1 MEKTKYKMNKS
12 KIKLLTF
19 ILLVLVSNLVLAEAY
34 FDISD
39 DNIKIET
46 NFIGKEVIIFG
57 ILNDDQDTILTIK
70 GPEKNAVIQK
80 KERILGF
87 WFNTKQITYNQI
99 PSIFFIASSN
109 NIEDILPA
117 STIIKEELSFNYL
130 LENKTSQR
138 NFISD
143 VSLDTWKD
151 NFVRIKKS
159 KNLFKEY
166 NVENIDNKLFQT
178 RIFFPAKS
186 IPGEYKVNVY
196 QIEDN
201 LILNN
206 KEKIITLK
214 KSGIGSQIYNFAH
227 KNAAAYGL
235 FAIIF
240 AVLSGFIAATLFR
253 RS

>member
-1 MEKTKYKMNKS
+1 MNKR
-12 KIKLLTF
+12 KIKLTAF
-19 ILLVLVSNLVLAEAY
+19 ILLFLFSNAVLAEAY
-34 FDISD
+34 FDISE

-57 ILNDDQDTILTIK
+57 ILNDDQETIMTIK
-70 GPEKNAVIQK
+70 GPEKNAIIQK

-87 WFNTKQITYNQI
+87 WFNAKKITYNQI

-109 NIEDILPA
+109 EIEDILPT
-117 STIIKEELSFNYL
+117 STLIKEELSFDYL
-130 LENKTSQR
+130 LENKISQR

-143 VSLDTWKD
+143 ISLDTWKD

-166 NVENIDNKLFQT
+166 SIEKIDNKLFQT

-196 QIEDN
+196 QIKNN

-214 KSGIGSQIYNFAH
+214 KSGVGSQIYNFAH

-235 FAIIF
+235 FTIIF
-240 AVLSGFIAATLFR
+240 AILSGFLAATLFR

>member
-1 MEKTKYKMNKS
+1 MNKN
-12 KIKLLTF
+12 KIKFATF
-19 ILLVLVSNLVLAEAY
+19 IIVVFISNIVLAEAY
-34 FDISD
+34 FDISEE
-39 DNIKIET
+39 NIKIET

-57 ILNDDQDTILTIK
+57 ILNDDQDTIITIK

-87 WFNTKQITYNQI
+87 WFNTKKIIYNKI

-109 NIEDILPA
+109 DIKDILPT
-117 STIIKEELSFNYL
+117 SSIIKEELSFKYL
-130 LENKTSQR
+130 LENKTSKR

-143 VSLDTWKD
+143 ISLETWKD

-166 NVENIDNKLFQT
+166 NIEKIDNKLFQT
-178 RIFFPAKS
+178 RVFFPTKS

-196 QIEDN
+196 QIKNN

-227 KNAAAYGL
+227 MNAAAYGL

-240 AVLSGFIAATLFR
+240 AVLSGFLAATLFR

>member
-1 MEKTKYKMNKS
+1 MNKR
-12 KIKLLTF
+12 KIKLTAF
-19 ILLVLVSNLVLAEAY
+19 ILLFLFSNAVVAEAY
-34 FDISD
+34 FDISE
-39 DNIKIET
+39 NKIKIET

-57 ILNDDQDTILTIK
+57 ILNDDQETIMTIK
-70 GPEKNAVIQK
+70 GPEKNALIQK

-87 WFNTKQITYNQI
+87 WFNTKKITYNQI

-109 NIEDILPA
+109 EIEDILPT
-117 STIIKEELSFNYL
+117 STIIKEELSFDYL

-143 VSLDTWKD
+143 ISLETWKS
-151 NFVRIKKS
+151 NFVRIKKN

-166 NVENIDNKLFQT
+166 EIENIDNKLFQT

-196 QIEDN
+196 QIKDN

-206 KEKIITLK
+206 KEKVITLK
-214 KSGIGSQIYNFAH
+214 KSGIGNQIYNFAH

-240 AVLSGFIAATLFR
+240 AVLSGFLAATLFR

>member
-1 MEKTKYKMNKS
+1 MNRR
-12 KIKLLTF
+12 KIKLTVF
-19 ILLVLVSNLVLAEAY
+19 ILLFLFSNAVVAEAY
-34 FDISD
+34 FDISE

-57 ILNDDQDTILTIK
+57 ILNDNQETIMTIK

-109 NIEDILPA
+109 EIEDILPT
-117 STIIKEELSFNYL
+117 STIIKEELSFDYL

-143 VSLDTWKD
+143 ISLDTWKD
-151 NFVRIKKS
+151 NFVRIKKN

-166 NVENIDNKLFQT
+166 KIENIDNKLFQT

-196 QIEDN
+196 QIKDN
-201 LILNN
+201 LILNK
-206 KEKIITLK
+206 KEKVITLK
-214 KSGIGSQIYNFAH
+214 KSGIGNQIYNFAH

-240 AVLSGFIAATLFR
+240 AVLSGFLAATLFR

>member
-19 ILLVLVSNLVLAEAY
+19 ILLVLVSNSVLAEAY

-143 VSLDTWKD
+143 VSLEAWKN

-159 KNLFKEY
+159 ENLFKEY
-166 NVENIDNKLFQT
+166 SIEKIDNKE
-178 RIFFPAKS
+178 R
-186 IPGEYKVNVY
+186 
-196 QIEDN
+196 
-201 LILNN
+201 
-206 KEKIITLK
+206 IITLK
-214 KSGIGSQIYNFAH
+214 KSGIGNHIYNFAH
-227 KNAAAYGL
+227 NNAAAYGL

-240 AVLSGFIAATLFR
+240 AILSGFLAATLFR
-253 RS
+253 RY

>member
-1 MEKTKYKMNKS
+1 MNKR
-12 KIKLLTF
+12 KIKLTVF
-19 ILLVLVSNLVLAEAY
+19 ILLFLFSNSVVAEAY
-34 FDISD
+34 FDISEN
-39 DNIKIET
+39 NIKIET

-57 ILNDDQDTILTIK
+57 ILNDDQETIMTIK
-70 GPEKNAVIQK
+70 GPEKNALIQK

-87 WFNTKQITYNQI
+87 WFNTKKITYNQI

-109 NIEDILPA
+109 EIEDILPT
-117 STIIKEELSFNYL
+117 STIIKEELSFDYL

-143 VSLDTWKD
+143 ISLDTWKD
-151 NFVRIKKS
+151 NFVRIKKN

-166 NVENIDNKLFQT
+166 KIENIDNKLFQT

-196 QIEDN
+196 QIKDN
-201 LILNN
+201 LILNK
-206 KEKIITLK
+206 KEKVITLK
-214 KSGIGSQIYNFAH
+214 KSGIGNQIYNFAH

-240 AVLSGFIAATLFR
+240 AVLSGFLAATLFR

>member
-1 MEKTKYKMNKS
+1 MNKS
-12 KIKLLTF
+12 KIKLTAF
-19 ILLVLVSNLVLAEAY
+19 ILLILFSNTVLSEAY
-34 FDISD
+34 FDISEN
-39 DNIKIET
+39 NIKIET

-57 ILNDDQDTILTIK
+57 ILNNDQETILTIK

-109 NIEDILPA
+109 EIEDILPT

-143 VSLDTWKD
+143 ISLNTWKD
-151 NFVRIKKS
+151 NFVRIKKN

-166 NVENIDNKLFQT
+166 DIEKIDNKLFQT

-196 QIEDN
+196 QIKNN

-214 KSGIGSQIYNFAH
+214 KSGVGSQIYNFAH

-240 AVLSGFIAATLFR
+240 AVLSGFLAATLFR

>member
-1 MEKTKYKMNKS
+1 MFVKVYQIVFFIIIFSTK
-12 KIKLLTF
+12 I
-19 ILLVLVSNLVLAEAY
+19 ILAEAY
-34 FDISD
+34 FDLSEN
-39 DNIKIET
+39 NIKIET
-46 NFIGKEVIIFG
+46 DFNGKEVIIFG
-57 ILNDDQDTILTIK
+57 ILNDDQETIMTIK

-87 WFNTKQITYNQI
+87 WFNTKKIKYNQI
-99 PSIFFIASSN
+99 PTIFFIASSN

-143 VSLDTWKD
+143 VSLNTWKD

-166 NVENIDNKLFQT
+166 KIEKIDNKLFQT
-178 RIFFPAKS
+178 RVFFPAKS

-196 QIEDN
+196 QIKNN

-206 KEKIITLK
+206 KEKIINLK
-214 KSGIGSQIYNFAH
+214 KSGVGSQIYHFAH

-235 FAIIF
+235 FTIIF
-240 AVLSGFIAATLFR
+240 AILSGFLAATLFR

>member
-1 MEKTKYKMNKS
+1 MNKR
-12 KIKLLTF
+12 KIKLTAF
-19 ILLVLVSNLVLAEAY
+19 ILLFLFSNSVVAEAY
-34 FDISD
+34 FDISEN
-39 DNIKIET
+39 NIKIET

-57 ILNDDQDTILTIK
+57 ILNDNQETIMTIK
-70 GPEKNAVIQK
+70 GPEKNALIQK

-87 WFNTKQITYNQI
+87 WFNTKKITYNQI

-109 NIEDILPA
+109 EIEDILPT
-117 STIIKEELSFNYL
+117 STIIKEELSFDYL

-143 VSLDTWKD
+143 ISLDTWKS
-151 NFVRIKKS
+151 NFVRIKKN

-166 NVENIDNKLFQT
+166 EIENIDNKLFQT

-196 QIEDN
+196 QIKDN
-201 LILNN
+201 LIINN
-206 KEKIITLK
+206 KEKVITLK
-214 KSGIGSQIYNFAH
+214 KSGIGNQIYNFAH

-240 AVLSGFIAATLFR
+240 AVLSGFLAATLFR

>member
-1 MEKTKYKMNKS
+1 MNKDI
-12 KIKLLTF
+12 IKSTAF
-19 ILLVLVSNLVLAEAY
+19 ILLVFFSNTALAEAY
-34 FDISD
+34 FDISEN
-39 DNIKIET
+39 NIKIET

-57 ILNDDQDTILTIK
+57 ILNDDQETIMTIK
-70 GPEKNAVIQK
+70 GPNKNAVIQK

-87 WFNTKQITYNQI
+87 WFNTKKIIYNQI

-109 NIEDILPA
+109 NIKDILPT
-117 STIIKEELSFNYL
+117 SSIIKNELSFNYL

-143 VSLDTWKD
+143 VSLDAWKN

-166 NVENIDNKLFQT
+166 NIEKIDNKLFQT
-178 RIFFPAKS
+178 RVFFPAKS

-196 QIEDN
+196 QIKNN

-214 KSGIGSQIYNFAH
+214 KSGIGNQIYNFAH
-227 KNAAAYGL
+227 NNAAAYGL

-240 AVLSGFIAATLFR
+240 AILSGFLAATLFR
-253 RS
+253 RY

>member
-1 MEKTKYKMNKS
+1 MNKR
-12 KIKLLTF
+12 KIKFTAF
-19 ILLVLVSNLVLAEAY
+19 ILLVLFSNNVLAEAY
-34 FDISD
+34 FDISEN
-39 DNIKIET
+39 NIKIQT
-46 NFIGKEVIIFG
+46 NFTGKEVIIFG
-57 ILNDDQDTILTIK
+57 ILNDDQETIMTIK

-87 WFNTKQITYNQI
+87 WFNTKQLTYNQI

-109 NIEDILPA
+109 EIEDILPT

-143 VSLDTWKD
+143 ISLDTWKS
-151 NFVRIKKS
+151 NFVRIKKN

-166 NVENIDNKLFQT
+166 EIENIDNKLFQT

-196 QIEDN
+196 QIKDN

-206 KEKIITLK
+206 KEKVITLK
-214 KSGIGSQIYNFAH
+214 KSGIGNQIYNFAH

-240 AVLSGFIAATLFR
+240 AVLSGFLAATLFR

>member
-1 MEKTKYKMNKS
+1 MNK
-12 KIKLLTF
+12 KIIKLITF
-19 ILLVLVSNLVLAEAY
+19 ILLVLIPNAILAEAY
-34 FDISD
+34 FDISE

-46 NFIGKEVIIFG
+46 NFTGKEVIIFG
-57 ILNDDQDTILTIK
+57 ILNDGQETIMTIK
-70 GPEKNAVIQK
+70 GPQKNAVIQK

-87 WFNTKQITYNQI
+87 WFNTKQITYNEI
-99 PSIFFIASSN
+99 PSVFFIASSK

-143 VSLDTWKD
+143 VSLDNWKD
-151 NFVRIKKS
+151 NFVRINKN
-159 KNLFKEY
+159 KNLFKKY
-166 NVENIDNKLFQT
+166 NVEKIDNKLFQT

-196 QIEDN
+196 QIKNN

-214 KSGIGSQIYNFAH
+214 KSGVGNQIYNFAH
-227 KNAAAYGL
+227 NNAAAYGL
-235 FAIIF
+235 FVIIF
-240 AVLSGFIAATLFR
+240 AVLSGFLAATLFR

>member
-1 MEKTKYKMNKS
+1 MNK
-12 KIKLLTF
+12 KIIKLITL
-19 ILLVLVSNLVLAEAY
+19 ILLVLIPNAILAEAY
-34 FDISD
+34 FDISE

-46 NFIGKEVIIFG
+46 NFTGKEVIIFG
-57 ILNDDQDTILTIK
+57 ILNDGQETIMTIK
-70 GPEKNAVIQK
+70 GPQKNAIIQK

-87 WFNTKQITYNQI
+87 WFNTKQITYNEI
-99 PSIFFIASSN
+99 PSVFFIASSK

-143 VSLDTWKD
+143 VSLDNWKD
-151 NFVRIKKS
+151 NFVRINKN
-159 KNLFKEY
+159 KNLFKKY
-166 NVENIDNKLFQT
+166 NVEKIDNKLFQT

-196 QIEDN
+196 QIQNN

-214 KSGIGSQIYNFAH
+214 KSGVGSQIYNFAH
-227 KNAAAYGL
+227 NNAAAYGL

-240 AVLSGFIAATLFR
+240 AIMSGFLAATLFR

>member
-1 MEKTKYKMNKS
+1 MNKR
-12 KIKLLTF
+12 KIKLTAF
-19 ILLVLVSNLVLAEAY
+19 ILLFLFSNAVVAEAY
-34 FDISD
+34 FDISEN
-39 DNIKIET
+39 NIKIET

-57 ILNDDQDTILTIK
+57 ILNDDQETIMTIK

-109 NIEDILPA
+109 EIEDILPT
-117 STIIKEELSFNYL
+117 STIIKEELSFDYL
-130 LENKTSQR
+130 LENKISQR

-143 VSLDTWKD
+143 ISLDTWKS
-151 NFVRIKKS
+151 NFVRIKKN

-166 NVENIDNKLFQT
+166 EIENIDNKLFQT

-196 QIEDN
+196 QIKDN

-206 KEKIITLK
+206 KEKVITLK
-214 KSGIGSQIYNFAH
+214 KSGIGDQIYNFAH

-240 AVLSGFIAATLFR
+240 AVLSGFLAATLFR

>member
-1 MEKTKYKMNKS
+1 MNKR
-12 KIKLLTF
+12 KIKLTAF
-19 ILLVLVSNLVLAEAY
+19 ILLFLFSNAVVAEAY
-34 FDISD
+34 FDISEN
-39 DNIKIET
+39 NIKIET

-57 ILNDDQDTILTIK
+57 ILNDDQETIMTIK

-87 WFNTKQITYNQI
+87 WFNTKKIIYNEI
-99 PSIFFIASSN
+99 PSIFFIASSD
-109 NIEDILPA
+109 NIKDILPA
-117 STIIKEELSFNYL
+117 SSIIKNELSFNYL

-143 VSLDTWKD
+143 ESLEAWKN

-166 NVENIDNKLFQT
+166 SIEKIDNKLFQT
-178 RIFFPAKS
+178 RVFFPAKS

-196 QIEDN
+196 QIKNN
-201 LILNN
+201 LILDN
-206 KEKIITLK
+206 KERIITLK
-214 KSGIGSQIYNFAH
+214 KSGIGNHIYNFAH
-227 KNAAAYGL
+227 NNAAAYGL

-240 AVLSGFIAATLFR
+240 AILSGFLAATLFR
-253 RS
+253 RY

>member
-1 MEKTKYKMNKS
+1 MNKS
-12 KIKLLTF
+12 KIKLITF
-19 ILLVLVSNLVLAEAY
+19 ILLVLIPNPILAEAY
-34 FDISD
+34 FDISEN
-39 DNIKIET
+39 NIKIET

-57 ILNDDQDTILTIK
+57 ILNNDQETILTIK

-87 WFNTKQITYNQI
+87 WFNTKKIIYNEI
-99 PSIFFIASSN
+99 PSIFFIASSK
-109 NIEDILPA
+109 NIKDILPT
-117 STIIKEELSFNYL
+117 SSIIKNELSFNYL

-143 VSLDTWKD
+143 VSLKNWQD
-151 NFVRIKKS
+151 NFVRIKKN

-166 NVENIDNKLFQT
+166 NIEKIDNKLFQT

-196 QIEDN
+196 QIKNN

-214 KSGIGSQIYNFAH
+214 KSGVGSQIYNFAH

-240 AVLSGFIAATLFR
+240 AVLSGFLAATLFR

>member
-1 MEKTKYKMNKS
+1 MNKR
-12 KIKLLTF
+12 KIKLIAF
-19 ILLVLVSNLVLAEAY
+19 ILLFLFSNAVVAEAY
-34 FDISD
+34 FDISEN
-39 DNIKIET
+39 NIKIET

-57 ILNDDQDTILTIK
+57 ILNDDQETIMTIK
-70 GPEKNAVIQK
+70 GPEKNALIQK

-87 WFNTKQITYNQI
+87 WFNTKKITYNQI

-109 NIEDILPA
+109 EIEDILPT
-117 STIIKEELSFNYL
+117 STIIKEELSFDYL

-143 VSLDTWKD
+143 ISLDTWKS
-151 NFVRIKKS
+151 NFVRIKKN

-166 NVENIDNKLFQT
+166 EIENIDNKLFQT

-196 QIEDN
+196 QIKDN

-206 KEKIITLK
+206 KEKVITLK
-214 KSGIGSQIYNFAH
+214 KSGIGNQIYNFAH

-240 AVLSGFIAATLFR
+240 AVLSGFLAATLFR

>member
-1 MEKTKYKMNKS
+1 MNKG
-12 KIKLLTF
+12 KIKLTAF
-19 ILLVLVSNLVLAEAY
+19 ILLFLFSNAVEAEAY
-34 FDISD
+34 FDISEN
-39 DNIKIET
+39 NIKIET

-57 ILNDDQDTILTIK
+57 ILNDDQETIMTIK
-70 GPEKNAVIQK
+70 GPEKNALIQK

-87 WFNTKQITYNQI
+87 WFNTKKITYNQI

-109 NIEDILPA
+109 EIEDILPT
-117 STIIKEELSFNYL
+117 STIIKEELSFDYL

-143 VSLDTWKD
+143 ISLDTWKS
-151 NFVRIKKS
+151 NFVRIKKN

-166 NVENIDNKLFQT
+166 EIENIDNKLFQT

-196 QIEDN
+196 QIKDN

-206 KEKIITLK
+206 KEKVITLK
-214 KSGIGSQIYNFAH
+214 KSGIGNQIYNFAH

-240 AVLSGFIAATLFR
+240 AVLSGFLAATLFR

>member
-1 MEKTKYKMNKS
+1 MNKG
-12 KIKLLTF
+12 IFKLTAF
-19 ILLVLVSNLVLAEAY
+19 ILLVLFSNTALAEAY
-34 FDISD
+34 FDISEN
-39 DNIKIET
+39 NIKIET

-57 ILNDDQDTILTIK
+57 ILNDDQETIMTIK

-87 WFNTKQITYNQI
+87 WFNTKKIIYNEI

-109 NIEDILPA
+109 NIKDILPA
-117 STIIKEELSFNYL
+117 SSIIKNELSFNYL

-143 VSLDTWKD
+143 VSLEAWKN

-166 NVENIDNKLFQT
+166 SIEKIDNKLFQT
-178 RIFFPAKS
+178 RVFFPAKS

-196 QIEDN
+196 QIKNN

-214 KSGIGSQIYNFAH
+214 KSGIGNHIYNFAH
-227 KNAAAYGL
+227 NNAAAYGL

-240 AVLSGFIAATLFR
+240 AILSGFLAATLFR
-253 RS
+253 RY

>member
-1 MEKTKYKMNKS
+1 MNKR
-12 KIKLLTF
+12 KIKLTTF
-19 ILLVLVSNLVLAEAY
+19 ILLFLFSNAVVAEAY
-34 FDISD
+34 FDISEN
-39 DNIKIET
+39 NIKIET

-57 ILNDDQDTILTIK
+57 ILNDDQETIMTIK
-70 GPEKNAVIQK
+70 GPEKNALIQK

-87 WFNTKQITYNQI
+87 WFNTKKITYNQI

-109 NIEDILPA
+109 EIEDILPT
-117 STIIKEELSFNYL
+117 STIIKEELSFDYL

-143 VSLDTWKD
+143 ISLDTWKS
-151 NFVRIKKS
+151 NFVRIKKN

-166 NVENIDNKLFQT
+166 EIENIDNKLFQT

-196 QIEDN
+196 QIKDN

-206 KEKIITLK
+206 KEKVITLK
-214 KSGIGSQIYNFAH
+214 KSGIGNQIYNFAH

-240 AVLSGFIAATLFR
+240 AVLSGFLAATLFR

>member
-1 MEKTKYKMNKS
+1 MNKR
-12 KIKLLTF
+12 KIKLTAF
-19 ILLVLVSNLVLAEAY
+19 ILLFLFSNAVVAEAY
-34 FDISD
+34 FDISEN
-39 DNIKIET
+39 NIKIET

-57 ILNDDQDTILTIK
+57 ILNDDQETIMTIK
-70 GPEKNAVIQK
+70 GPEKNALIQK

-87 WFNTKQITYNQI
+87 WFNTKKITYNQI

-109 NIEDILPA
+109 EIEDILPT
-117 STIIKEELSFNYL
+117 STIIKEELSFDYL

-143 VSLDTWKD
+143 ISLDTWKS
-151 NFVRIKKS
+151 NFVRIKKN

-166 NVENIDNKLFQT
+166 EIENIDNKLFQT

-196 QIEDN
+196 QIKDN
-201 LILNN
+201 LIINN
-206 KEKIITLK
+206 KEKVITLK
-214 KSGIGSQIYNFAH
+214 KSGIGNQIYNFAH
-227 KNAAAYGL
+227 KNSAAYGL

-240 AVLSGFIAATLFR
+240 AVLSGFLAATLFR

>member
-1 MEKTKYKMNKS
+1 MNKR
-12 KIKLLTF
+12 KIKLTAF
-19 ILLVLVSNLVLAEAY
+19 ILLFLFSNAVVAEAY
-34 FDISD
+34 FDISEN
-39 DNIKIET
+39 NIKIET

-57 ILNDDQDTILTIK
+57 ILNDDQETIMTIK
-70 GPEKNAVIQK
+70 GPEKNALIQK

-87 WFNTKQITYNQI
+87 WFNTKKITYNQI

-109 NIEDILPA
+109 EIEDILPT
-117 STIIKEELSFNYL
+117 STIIKEELSFDYL

-143 VSLDTWKD
+143 ISLDTWKS
-151 NFVRIKKS
+151 NFVRIKKN

-166 NVENIDNKLFQT
+166 EIENIDNKLFQT

-196 QIEDN
+196 QIKDN

-206 KEKIITLK
+206 KEKVITLI
-214 KSGIGSQIYNFAH
+214 KSGIGNQIYNFAH

-240 AVLSGFIAATLFR
+240 AVLSGFLAATLFR

>member
-1 MEKTKYKMNKS
+1 MNKR
-12 KIKLLTF
+12 KIKLTAF
-19 ILLVLVSNLVLAEAY
+19 ILLFLFSNSVVAEAY
-34 FDISD
+34 FDISEN
-39 DNIKIET
+39 NIKIET

-57 ILNDDQDTILTIK
+57 ILNDNKETILTIK
-70 GPEKNAVIQK
+70 GPEKKALIQK

-87 WFNTKQITYNQI
+87 WFNTKKITYNQI

-109 NIEDILPA
+109 EIEDILPT
-117 STIIKEELSFNYL
+117 STIIKEELSFDYL

-143 VSLDTWKD
+143 ISLDTWMS
-151 NFVRIKKS
+151 NFVRIKKN

-166 NVENIDNKLFQT
+166 EIENIDNKLFQT

-196 QIEDN
+196 QIKDN
-201 LILNN
+201 LILNK
-206 KEKIITLK
+206 KEKVITLK

-235 FAIIF
+235 FTIIF
-240 AVLSGFIAATLFR
+240 AILSGFLAATLFR

>member
-1 MEKTKYKMNKS
+1 MNKDI
-12 KIKLLTF
+12 IKLTAF
-19 ILLVLVSNLVLAEAY
+19 ILLVLFSNTALAEAY
-34 FDISD
+34 FDISEN
-39 DNIKIET
+39 NIKIET

-57 ILNDDQDTILTIK
+57 ILNDDQETIMTIK

-87 WFNTKQITYNQI
+87 WFNTKKIIYNEI

-109 NIEDILPA
+109 NIKDILPA
-117 STIIKEELSFNYL
+117 SSIIKNELSFNYL

-143 VSLDTWKD
+143 MSLEAWKN
-151 NFVRIKKS
+151 NFVRIKKR

-166 NVENIDNKLFQT
+166 RIEKIDNKLFQT
-178 RIFFPAKS
+178 RVFFPAKS

-196 QIEDN
+196 QIKNN

-214 KSGIGSQIYNFAH
+214 KSGIGNHIYNFAH
-227 KNAAAYGL
+227 NNAAAYGL

-240 AVLSGFIAATLFR
+240 AILSGFLAATLFR
-253 RS
+253 RY

>member
-1 MEKTKYKMNKS
+1 MNKGI
-12 KIKLLTF
+12 IKLTTF
-19 ILLVLVSNLVLAEAY
+19 ILLVLFSNTALAEAY
-34 FDISD
+34 FDISEN
-39 DNIKIET
+39 NIKIET

-57 ILNDDQDTILTIK
+57 ILNDDQETIMTIK
-70 GPEKNAVIQK
+70 GPEKNALIQK

-87 WFNTKQITYNQI
+87 WFNTKKITYNQI

-109 NIEDILPA
+109 EIEEILPT
-117 STIIKEELSFNYL
+117 STIIKEELSFDYL

-143 VSLDTWKD
+143 ISLDTWKS
-151 NFVRIKKS
+151 NFVRIKKN

-166 NVENIDNKLFQT
+166 EIENIDNKLFQT

-186 IPGEYKVNVY
+186 IPGEYKVNIY
-196 QIEDN
+196 QIKDN

-206 KEKIITLK
+206 KEKVITLK
-214 KSGIGSQIYNFAH
+214 KSGIGNQIYNFAH

-240 AVLSGFIAATLFR
+240 AVLSGFLAATLFR

>member
-1 MEKTKYKMNKS
+1 MNKS
-12 KIKLLTF
+12 KIKLTVF
-19 ILLVLVSNLVLAEAY
+19 ILLVLFSNTVLAEAY
-34 FDISD
+34 FDISEN
-39 DNIKIET
+39 NIKIET

-57 ILNDDQDTILTIK
+57 ILNNDQETILTIK

-109 NIEDILPA
+109 EIEDILPT

-143 VSLDTWKD
+143 ISLDTWKD
-151 NFVRIKKS
+151 NFVRIKKN

-166 NVENIDNKLFQT
+166 DIEKIDNKLFQT

-196 QIEDN
+196 QIKNN

-214 KSGIGSQIYNFAH
+214 KSGIGNHIYNFAH
-227 KNAAAYGL
+227 NNAAAYGL

-240 AVLSGFIAATLFR
+240 AILSGFLAATLFR

>member
-1 MEKTKYKMNKS
+1 MNKG
-12 KIKLLTF
+12 IFNLTAF
-19 ILLVLVSNLVLAEAY
+19 ILLVLFSNTALAEAY
-34 FDISD
+34 FDISEN
-39 DNIKIET
+39 NIKIET

-57 ILNDDQDTILTIK
+57 ILNDDQETIMTIK

-87 WFNTKQITYNQI
+87 WFNTKKIIYNEI

-109 NIEDILPA
+109 NIKDILPA
-117 STIIKEELSFNYL
+117 SSIIKNELSFNYL

-143 VSLDTWKD
+143 VSLEAWKN

-166 NVENIDNKLFQT
+166 SIEKIDNKLFQT
-178 RIFFPAKS
+178 RVFFPAKS

-196 QIEDN
+196 QIKNN

-214 KSGIGSQIYNFAH
+214 KSGVGSQIYNFAH

-240 AVLSGFIAATLFR
+240 AILSGFLAATLFR

>member
-1 MEKTKYKMNKS
+1 MNKR
-12 KIKLLTF
+12 KIKLTAF
-19 ILLVLVSNLVLAEAY
+19 ILLFLFSNSVVAEAY
-34 FDISD
+34 FDISEN
-39 DNIKIET
+39 NIKIET

-57 ILNDDQDTILTIK
+57 ILNDDQETIMTIK
-70 GPEKNAVIQK
+70 GPEKNALIQK

-87 WFNTKQITYNQI
+87 WFNTKKITYNQI

-109 NIEDILPA
+109 EIEDILPT
-117 STIIKEELSFNYL
+117 STIIKEELSFDYL

-143 VSLDTWKD
+143 ISLDTWKS
-151 NFVRIKKS
+151 NFVRIKKN

-166 NVENIDNKLFQT
+166 EIENIDNKLFQT

-196 QIEDN
+196 QIKDN

-206 KEKIITLK
+206 KEKVITLK
-214 KSGIGSQIYNFAH
+214 KSGIGNQIYNFAH

-240 AVLSGFIAATLFR
+240 AVLSGFLAATLFR

>member
-1 MEKTKYKMNKS
+1 MNKR
-12 KIKLLTF
+12 KIKLTAF
-19 ILLVLVSNLVLAEAY
+19 ILLFLFSNAVVAEAY
-34 FDISD
+34 FDISEN
-39 DNIKIET
+39 NIKIET

-57 ILNDDQDTILTIK
+57 ILNDDQETIMTIK
-70 GPEKNAVIQK
+70 GPEKNALIQK

-87 WFNTKQITYNQI
+87 WFNTKKITYNQI

-109 NIEDILPA
+109 EIEDILPT
-117 STIIKEELSFNYL
+117 STIIKEELSFDYL

-143 VSLDTWKD
+143 ISLDTWKS
-151 NFVRIKKS
+151 NFVRIKKN

-166 NVENIDNKLFQT
+166 EIENIDNKLFQT

-196 QIEDN
+196 QIKDN
-201 LILNN
+201 LIINN
-206 KEKIITLK
+206 KEKVITLK
-214 KSGIGSQIYNFAH
+214 KSGIGDQIYNFAH

-240 AVLSGFIAATLFR
+240 AVLSGFLAATLFR

>member
-1 MEKTKYKMNKS
+1 MNKR
-12 KIKLLTF
+12 KIKLTAF
-19 ILLVLVSNLVLAEAY
+19 ILLFLFSNAVVAEAY
-34 FDISD
+34 FDISEN
-39 DNIKIET
+39 NIKIET

-57 ILNDDQDTILTIK
+57 ILNDDQETIMTIK
-70 GPEKNAVIQK
+70 GPEKNALIQK

-87 WFNTKQITYNQI
+87 WFNTKKITYNQI

-109 NIEDILPA
+109 KIEDILPT
-117 STIIKEELSFNYL
+117 SKIIKEELSFDYL

-143 VSLDTWKD
+143 ISLDTWKS
-151 NFVRIKKS
+151 NFVRIKKN

-166 NVENIDNKLFQT
+166 EIENIDNKLFQT

-196 QIEDN
+196 QIKDN
-201 LILNN
+201 LIINN
-206 KEKIITLK
+206 KEKVITLK
-214 KSGIGSQIYNFAH
+214 KSGIGNQIYNFAH

-240 AVLSGFIAATLFR
+240 AVLSGFLAATLFR

>member
-1 MEKTKYKMNKS
+1 MNKR
-12 KIKLLTF
+12 KIKLTAF
-19 ILLVLVSNLVLAEAY
+19 ILLFLFSNSVVAEAY
-34 FDISD
+34 FDISEN
-39 DNIKIET
+39 NIKIET

-57 ILNDDQDTILTIK
+57 ILNDNQETIMTIK
-70 GPEKNAVIQK
+70 GPEKNALIQK

-87 WFNTKQITYNQI
+87 WFNTKKITYNQI

-109 NIEDILPA
+109 EIEDILPT
-117 STIIKEELSFNYL
+117 STIIKEELSFDYL

-143 VSLDTWKD
+143 ISFDTWKS
-151 NFVRIKKS
+151 NFVRIKKN

-166 NVENIDNKLFQT
+166 EIENIDNKLFQT

-196 QIEDN
+196 QIKDN

-206 KEKIITLK
+206 KEKVITLK
-214 KSGIGSQIYNFAH
+214 KSGIGNQIYNFAH
-227 KNAAAYGL
+227 KNSAAYGL

-240 AVLSGFIAATLFR
+240 AILSGFLAATLFR

>member
-1 MEKTKYKMNKS
+1 MNKR
-12 KIKLLTF
+12 KIKLTAF
-19 ILLVLVSNLVLAEAY
+19 ILLFLFSNSVVSEAY
-34 FDISD
+34 FDISEN
-39 DNIKIET
+39 NIKIET

-57 ILNDDQDTILTIK
+57 ILNDNQETIMTIK
-70 GPEKNAVIQK
+70 GPEKNALIQK

-87 WFNTKQITYNQI
+87 WFNTKKITYNQI

-109 NIEDILPA
+109 EIEDILPT
-117 STIIKEELSFNYL
+117 STIIKEELSFDYL

-143 VSLDTWKD
+143 ISLDTWKD
-151 NFVRIKKS
+151 NFVRIKKN

-166 NVENIDNKLFQT
+166 DIEKIDNKLFQT

-196 QIEDN
+196 QIKNN

-214 KSGIGSQIYNFAH
+214 KSGVGSQIYNFAH

-240 AVLSGFIAATLFR
+240 AVLSGFLAATLFR